1 MAADHGV
8 VSCLVPNRELKW
20 MERVAGSCS
29 ASLLYAGGRI
39 YLIDELGKTFVFDA
53 KAKFRLVAEND
64 LRREPWQVRLP
75 SLVL

>member
-1 MAADHGV
+1 
-8 VSCLVPNRELKW
+8 

-64 LRREPWQVRLP
+64 LGERTLSSPIAVPGALIIRTEERVWKIKGQANR
-75 SLVL
+75 